1 MLDLNTEFGHFA
13 SKYIE
18 SEYFIWLTTVD
29 ATGTPQP
36 KPVWF
41 IWEAGSFLIFS
52 QPQAYK
58 LKHILKNPNVS
69 LHFNTVDAKGGGPLI
84 VFTGRAI
91 VDLDCPPAH
100 QVRAYLQKYEN
111 GIATLDS
118 TPERFGATFSAAL
131 RIRPTKV
138 RGWE

>member
-1 MLDLNTEFGHFA
+1 MLDLNTEFGQFA
-13 SKYIE
+13 TKHIQ

-69 LHFNTVDAKGGGPLI
+69 LHFNTVDA
-84 VFTGRAI
+84 
-91 VDLDCPPAH
+91 
-100 QVRAYLQKYEN
+100 
-111 GIATLDS
+111 
-118 TPERFGATFSAAL
+118 
-131 RIRPTKV
+131 
-138 RGWE
+138 